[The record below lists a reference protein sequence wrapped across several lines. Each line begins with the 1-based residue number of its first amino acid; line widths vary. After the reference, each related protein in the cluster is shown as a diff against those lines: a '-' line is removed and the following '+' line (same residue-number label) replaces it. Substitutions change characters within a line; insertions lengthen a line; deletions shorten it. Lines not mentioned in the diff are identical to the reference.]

1 MIARNPQWADPAW
14 WRIIKRESGPF
25 TKSFLLSSFDM
36 QQDEAGRIM
45 AKPAEQSIFLYSL
58 YTTLSISVAV
68 TLICLLLAFPVA
80 HFLTTLPPRRVGVY
94 MLFILLPFWTSLL
107 VRTSAWIVMLQRE
120 GPLNQFLQWTGLTST
135 PLELLYNRTSVLIVM
150 THVLLPFMILSIYAN
165 MLAIPR
171 DYVRAARSLGGGP
184 ISIFFRIYLPQT
196 MPGIGAGCLLVF
208 ILALGYY
215 VTPALVGGPRDQ
227 MLSSY
232 IAFYTNQTINWGLAS
247 ALGLVLL
254 MVSGLS
260 YLVITGLTRTR
271 GPLERMWMRGT
282 SITML
287 ERCALALSRVLSY
300 LVFLFLVLPFVVVI
314 PLSFS
319 STSMLNYPLPG
330 LSWRWYERF
339 FTLDAWQTAIFNSL
353 YVAGLTV
360 VVSTVL
366 GTLAALGLQRCG
378 PRMQKILALAFV
390 APMMVPVV
398 LTAVGLFFFFASLGM
413 VGSYA
418 ALILSH
424 TIIATPFVVIAV
436 SASLAKFDKT
446 LVRAAQSLGS
456 GPVRTFFSVT
466 MPSIFPGLMSGALF
480 AFAASLDELIITL
493 FIASPEQRT
502 IPRQMFSGVRENIE
516 PTIIA
521 AAAVMTI
528 VSVALM
534 SVSILAQKRDAS

>member
-1 MIARNPQWADPAW
+1 
-14 WRIIKRESGPF
+14 
-25 TKSFLLSSFDM
+25 
-36 QQDEAGRIM
+36 
-45 AKPAEQSIFLYSL
+45 
-58 YTTLSISVAV
+58 
-68 TLICLLLAFPVA
+68 
-80 HFLTTLPPRRVGVY
+80 
-94 MLFILLPFWTSLL
+94 
-107 VRTSAWIVMLQRE
+107 
-120 GPLNQFLQWTGLTST
+120 
-135 PLELLYNRTSVLIVM
+135 
-150 THVLLPFMILSIYAN
+150 
-165 MLAIPR
+165 
-171 DYVRAARSLGGGP
+171 
-184 ISIFFRIYLPQT
+184 
-196 MPGIGAGCLLVF
+196 
-208 ILALGYY
+208 
-215 VTPALVGGPRDQ
+215 
-227 MLSSY
+227 
-232 IAFYTNQTINWGLAS
+232 
-247 ALGLVLL
+247 
-254 MVSGLS
+254 
-260 YLVITGLTRTR
+260 
-271 GPLERMWMRGT
+271 
-282 SITML
+282 
-287 ERCALALSRVLSY
+287 
-300 LVFLFLVLPFVVVI
+300 
-314 PLSFS
+314 
-319 STSMLNYPLPG
+319 
-330 LSWRWYERF
+330 
-339 FTLDAWQTAIFNSL
+339 
-353 YVAGLTV
+353 
-360 VVSTVL
+360 
-366 GTLAALGLQRCG
+366 
-378 PRMQKILALAFV
+378 MQKILALAFV

>member
-1 MIARNPQWADPAW
+1 MTTASTTTAEGASGALGAGPRKAGLDAASAQRATYIGYALLAPYALLLLVVFFFPIAKFLLGAVDNRDLPRLLPTTTAVLAGWDGASDVPAAAFAALARDLAEAPSPAAIAVVARRLNYEKSGFRALLVNLGSAVPTGTAEQIKSEMIARNPQWAEPVW
-14 WRIIKRESGPF
+14 WQIIKRESGAL
-25 TKSFLLSSFDM
+25 TKSFLLSSFDL
-36 QQDEAGRIM
+36 QQDEAGRIV
-45 AKPAEQSIFLYSL
+45 AKPTDQSIFRYSL
-58 YTTLSISVAV
+58 YTTISISVAV

-254 MVSGLS
+254 VVSGLS

-271 GPLERMWMRGT
+271 GPLERM
-282 SITML
+282 
-287 ERCALALSRVLSY
+287 
-300 LVFLFLVLPFVVVI
+300 
-314 PLSFS
+314 
-319 STSMLNYPLPG
+319 
-330 LSWRWYERF
+330 
-339 FTLDAWQTAIFNSL
+339 
-353 YVAGLTV
+353 
-360 VVSTVL
+360 
-366 GTLAALGLQRCG
+366 
-378 PRMQKILALAFV
+378 
-390 APMMVPVV
+390 
-398 LTAVGLFFFFASLGM
+398 
-413 VGSYA
+413 
-418 ALILSH
+418 
-424 TIIATPFVVIAV
+424 
-436 SASLAKFDKT
+436 
-446 LVRAAQSLGS
+446 
-456 GPVRTFFSVT
+456 
-466 MPSIFPGLMSGALF
+466 
-480 AFAASLDELIITL
+480 
-493 FIASPEQRT
+493 
-502 IPRQMFSGVRENIE
+502 
-516 PTIIA
+516 
-521 AAAVMTI
+521 
-528 VSVALM
+528 
-534 SVSILAQKRDAS
+534 

>member
-1 MIARNPQWADPAW
+1 
-14 WRIIKRESGPF
+14 
-25 TKSFLLSSFDM
+25 
-36 QQDEAGRIM
+36 
-45 AKPAEQSIFLYSL
+45 
-58 YTTLSISVAV
+58 
-68 TLICLLLAFPVA
+68 
-80 HFLTTLPPRRVGVY
+80 
-94 MLFILLPFWTSLL
+94 
-107 VRTSAWIVMLQRE
+107 
-120 GPLNQFLQWTGLTST
+120 
-135 PLELLYNRTSVLIVM
+135 
-150 THVLLPFMILSIYAN
+150 
-165 MLAIPR
+165 
-171 DYVRAARSLGGGP
+171 
-184 ISIFFRIYLPQT
+184 
-196 MPGIGAGCLLVF
+196 
-208 ILALGYY
+208 
-215 VTPALVGGPRDQ
+215 
-227 MLSSY
+227 
-232 IAFYTNQTINWGLAS
+232 
-247 ALGLVLL
+247 
-254 MVSGLS
+254 
-260 YLVITGLTRTR
+260 
-271 GPLERMWMRGT
+271 MRGS

-287 ERCALALSRVLSY
+287 ERCALVLSRVLSY

-339 FTLDAWQTAIFNSL
+339 FTLDAWQAAIFNSL

-413 VGSYA
+413 IGSYA

-436 SASLAKFDKT
+436 SASLAKFDRT

-493 FIASPEQRT
+493 FIASPAQRT

-521 AAAVMTI
+521 AATVMTI